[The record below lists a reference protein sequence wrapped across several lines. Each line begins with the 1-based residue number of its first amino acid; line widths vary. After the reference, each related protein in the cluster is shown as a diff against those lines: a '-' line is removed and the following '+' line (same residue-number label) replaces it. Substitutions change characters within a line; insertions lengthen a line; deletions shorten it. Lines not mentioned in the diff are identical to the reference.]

1 MPRLPAEAAMLS
13 SPTSF
18 EPPME
23 SPPGPRLADDRP
35 KTMLP
40 KWHPGSQP
48 RSFSL
53 SSGEEPLPLLP
64 PDSVARIGRGQGQ
77 VSSRSGRSPR
87 RSDGDQPG
95 RCSKRTAI
103 VAAEAQSPKPGPG
116 DFAGTRLRSWRA
128 ASSSGGHSQ
137 RLSSLRRRLG
147 PLGGRAGLLT
157 LPSGRFWSL
166 FGRYRPLSRL
176 KNRSAPSPPVRPLL
190 QERKA
195 LAGGREPAIDLQRR
209 CGGDAQLVDPSS
221 TGRRPLPVWSL
232 AISKP
237 QRGPGVSI

>member
-1 MPRLPAEAAMLS
+1 MSGPGAGIVEPRVGRMEGGAFQPSSCPGEREDAGPWGSRPASGCAEDARAHSATALGELQPMPRLPAEAAMLS

-116 DFAGTRLRSWRA
+116 DFAGPRYFGSSSSPSS
-128 ASSSGGHSQ
+128 ASSS
-137 RLSSLRRRLG
+137 
-147 PLGGRAGLLT
+147 
-157 LPSGRFWSL
+157 
-166 FGRYRPLSRL
+166 SR
-176 KNRSAPSPPVRPLL
+176 
-190 QERKA
+190 
-195 LAGGREPAIDLQRR
+195 
-209 CGGDAQLVDPSS
+209 
-221 TGRRPLPVWSL
+221 
-232 AISKP
+232 
-237 QRGPGVSI
+237 